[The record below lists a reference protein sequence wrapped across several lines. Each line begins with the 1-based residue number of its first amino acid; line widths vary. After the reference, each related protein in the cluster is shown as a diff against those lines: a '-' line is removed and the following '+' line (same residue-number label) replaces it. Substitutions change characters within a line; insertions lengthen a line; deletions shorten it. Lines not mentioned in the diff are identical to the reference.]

1 MPSPAGMLNTPKKAT
16 PLLCREGRRREES
29 AAEQARPP
37 QSRKAW
43 PLLILQKAADD
54 APDAEK
60 CDEHSEGIACPL
72 LAEAVFLHDGS
83 LKHAPRSGQAGQ
95 YLDGRAR
102 RQDGPGSCFLHFV
115 HHLRE

>member
-1 MPSPAGMLNTPKKAT
+1 M
-16 PLLCREGRRREES
+16 
-29 AAEQARPP
+29 
-37 QSRKAW
+37 
-43 PLLILQKAADD
+43 LILQKAADD
-54 APDAEK
+54 APYTEK

-83 LKHAPRSGQAGQ
+83 LKHAPRGGQACQ
-95 YLDGRAR
+95 HLNGRAR